1 MRWLM
6 VIVYWLDENV
16 EKVIILIAYATMA
29 GIIFVEVIRRFMFSV
44 QAPWSTSIPILLF
57 LWVTWFGAS
66 YNVRKRSHLALTE
79 IRQRLPYAG
88 QFLCLCLDA
97 VLWVV
102 FAGIVIWFTVQQ
114 VELSYFN
121 FAIVPGTD
129 NVMQWWF
136 YLATP
141 LAWGLIIVRALQ
153 NLYLD
158 WRTYRS
164 GKPFRLQAS
173 LLD

>member
-1 MRWLM
+1 MRWLLA
-6 VIVYWLDENV
+6 ILRWLDANV
-16 EKVIILIAYATMA
+16 EKVVILLAYATMA
-29 GIIFVEVIRRFMFSV
+29 GIIFVEVIRRFVFSQ

-66 YNVRKRSHLALTE
+66 YNIRKRSHLALTE
-79 IRQRLPYAG
+79 IRHRLPYTG

-97 VLWVV
+97 VLWIV
-102 FAGIVIWFTVQQ
+102 FAGIVIYFTVQQ

-141 LAWGLIIVRALQ
+141 LAWSLIVVRALQ
-153 NLYLD
+153 NLFLD
-158 WRTYRS
+158 WRRYRA
-164 GKPFRLQAS
+164 GEPFQLQS
-173 LLD
+173 SMME

>member
-1 MRWLM
+1 MRWLLA
-6 VIVYWLDENV
+6 ILHWLDENI
-16 EKVIILIAYATMA
+16 EKVIILLAYSTMA
-29 GIIFVEVIRRFMFSV
+29 GIIFVEVIRRFLFSQ

-66 YNVRKRSHLALTE
+66 YNIRKRSHLALTE
-79 IRQRLPYAG
+79 IRQRLPYTG

-97 VLWVV
+97 VLWIV
-102 FAGIVIWFTVQQ
+102 FAGIVIHYTTQQ

-141 LAWGLIIVRALQ
+141 LAWSLIIVRALQ
-153 NLYLD
+153 NLYQD
-158 WRTYRS
+158 WCRYRS
-164 GKPFRLQAS
+164 GEPFQLQAS
-173 LLD
+173 MME